1 MVAVSAAELE
11 AVVSPAAVSAVE
23 LDALV
28 STAVAS
34 LLEAAVSVAVVEA
47 GNGKCTTDVGWET
60 FGNDNG
66 YLENSGG
73 DGRED
78 G

>member
-23 LDALV
+23 LDGLV

-47 GNGKCTTDVGWET
+47 GNG
-60 FGNDNG
+60 
-66 YLENSGG
+66 
-73 DGRED
+73 
-78 G
+78 